1 MRKLV
6 IISLLMVSTLG
17 GIALALYLESCDF
30 SQWQLPGIVTLS
42 APNVPH
48 EAIPEPSAPIVAAP
62 AEPAAS
68 SPAKPPQSSLT
79 SVFQSG
85 LRFPLEPSYSQQF
98 ELEKIKQSLEETAN
112 NQRKMAE
119 DQNRSWDVVN
129 KALDTVKEVATQKG
143 EPTPPPAT
151 NFFPPQPAPA
161 VNNYQPIPSAEDPL
175 LPERQETIETPSPGQ
190 PKIIADE
197 GDDKLTIVIQD
208 SDIREVLELISEQGQ
223 LNILPS
229 QNVQGQVSASLS
241 KVDIHT
247 ALSAILRSTG
257 YVMREE
263 DGFIYVGT
271 PADMISMER
280 LEDQLG
286 TRIYK
291 LKYIR
296 AEDVQKLITPMLS
309 ESIGTISISVASKT
323 GIAADSAGSGS
334 DDYAGAETVFVRDYE
349 QTLKKIDQAIL
360 EIDCRPLQVA
370 IEAMIM
376 SVKLDDTLDMGVSFE
391 ALRNNNNIRL
401 ISGFPVNDLASIGLT
416 EGGLKLGYLDAN
428 LSLFVDALETI
439 GETNVI
445 AAPQLLVLNK
455 QRAEILIGQQKGYI
469 STTVTESAATQ
480 TVEFLEVGTQ
490 LRIRPFITDDGMV
503 RLEVHPEISTGDV
516 RVEEGLT
523 IPDKDVTQVT
533 TNIMC
538 PDGRTVVIG
547 GLIKSGQS
555 KKGTQIP
562 LLGSMPGVGALF
574 RQKSEDLEREELIVL
589 ITPRIVDPNQ
599 IPQDG
604 EKARELFE
612 IQHEYSADKMSPL
625 SKRHIGRQYYRLAT
639 SAWATGDA
647 YSALRYVNLSIHY
660 DSENL
665 EAVALRETIVGQ
677 TGLGDR
683 TVHTHLREGL
693 APWNHPHGVEV
704 SPWHLDQIEQ
714 LPPVVRVAPPPK
726 RVVNPRVESH

>member
-1 MRKLV
+1 MRKFL
-6 IISLLMVSTLG
+6 IISLLLFSTLG
-17 GIALALYLESCDF
+17 GIGLAVFLESCDL
-30 SQWQLPGIVTLS
+30 SQWQLPAFL
-42 APNVPH
+42 AQ
-48 EAIPEPSAPIVAAP
+48 AAP
-62 AEPAAS
+62 VALLETEVTPAPAS
-68 SPAKPPQSSLT
+68 PTSTSSVDTPASPSQSTSLSPPAT
-79 SVFQSG
+79 PATVA
-85 LRFPLEPSYSQQF
+85 LEPSFTQQF
-98 ELEKIKQSLEETAN
+98 SMDNNAN
-112 NQRKMAE
+112 NQQDR
-119 DQNRSWDVVN
+119 QWDLLN
-129 KALDTVKEVATQKG
+129 KAFDTVKEVATHKAENQQ
-143 EPTPPPAT
+143 PAPT
-151 NFFPPQPAPA
+151 NFQPPQPAAPVEA
-161 VNNYQPIPSAEDPL
+161 QPIPPPLDPIPAQPAEP
-175 LPERQETIETPSPGQ
+175 IETPRPAL
-190 PKIIADE
+190 PRIIPDE

-208 SDIREVLELISEQGQ
+208 SDIREVLEMLSEHGQ

-229 QNVQGQVSASLS
+229 QNVQGQVSASLT
-241 KVDIHT
+241 KVDVRT
-247 ALSAILRSTG
+247 ALAAILRSTG
-257 YVMREE
+257 FVMQEE

-271 PADMISMER
+271 PADMQSMDR
-280 LEDQLG
+280 LSDQLG

-309 ESIGTISISVASKT
+309 ETVGMISISAPTKT
-323 GIAADSAGSGS
+323 GISPDSTSSGS
-334 DDYAGAETVFVRDYE
+334 DDYAGLETVFVRDYE
-349 QTLKKIDQAIL
+349 QVLKKIDRAIL

-376 SVKLDDTLDMGVSFE
+376 SVKLDDALDMGVSFE
-391 ALRNNNNIRL
+391 ALRSNDHLRL
-401 ISGFPVNDLASIGLT
+401 VSGFPLDSVTSLDLT
-416 EGGLKLGYLDAN
+416 QGGLKLGYLDAN
-428 LSLFVDALETI
+428 LSLFIDALETV

-490 LRIRPFITDDGMV
+490 LRIRPFITNDGMV

-562 LLGSMPGVGALF
+562 LLGSLPGVGVLF
-574 RQKSEDLEREELIVL
+574 RQKKEELQREELIVL

-604 EKARELFE
+604 EKTRELFE

-625 SKRHIGRQYYRLAT
+625 SKRHIGRNYYRLAT

-647 YSALRYVNLSIHY
+647 VSALRYVNLSIHY
-660 DSENL
+660 DDLNL
-665 EAVALRETIVGQ
+665 EAVNLRETIVGE

-683 TVHTHLREGL
+683 TVHSHLKEGL
-693 APWNHPHGVEV
+693 YPWQHPHGVEV
-704 SPWHLDQIEQ
+704 SPWHLNQGQ
-714 LPPVVRVAPPPK
+714 PLPPVERVVIPPPK
-726 RVVNPRVESH
+726 HVINPRIESQ

>member
-1 MRKLV
+1 MRKLL
-6 IISLLMVSTLG
+6 IISLLLVSTLG
-17 GIALALYLESCDF
+17 GIGLAVFLESCDL
-30 SQWQLPGIVTLS
+30 SQWQLPAFLAQAAPVDQPEATLS
-42 APNVPH
+42 V
-48 EAIPEPSAPIVAAP
+48 ESALPAAKP
-62 AEPAAS
+62 EPAAP
-68 SPAKPPQSSLT
+68 SPPTVVEATHTPVAVSPVSTEATSAIQVRMEPP
-79 SVFQSG
+79 F
-85 LRFPLEPSYSQQF
+85 SQQF
-98 ELEKIKQSLEETAN
+98 TMDKGGNS
-112 NQRKMAE
+112 
-119 DQNRSWDVVN
+119 QNDRQWDLLN
-129 KALDTVKEVATQKG
+129 KAFDTVKEVATHKAQN
-143 EPTPPPAT
+143 EQPAAA
-151 NFFPPQPAPA
+151 NFQPPQPAVPENSQPTAPPLDPIPA
-161 VNNYQPIPSAEDPL
+161 PSAE
-175 LPERQETIETPSPGQ
+175 TIDTPRSSSQ
-190 PKIIADE
+190 PRIIPDE

-208 SDIREVLELISEQGQ
+208 SDIREVLEMLSEHGQ

-229 QNVQGQVSASLS
+229 QNVQGQVSASLT
-241 KVDIHT
+241 KVDVRT
-247 ALSAILRSTG
+247 ALAAILRSTG
-257 YVMREE
+257 FVMQEE

-271 PADMISMER
+271 PSDMQSMDR
-280 LEDQLG
+280 LSDQLG

-309 ESIGTISISVASKT
+309 ETVGMISISAPTKT
-323 GIAADSAGSGS
+323 GIAADSSSSGS
-334 DDYAGAETVFVRDYE
+334 DDYAGLETVFVRDYE
-349 QTLKKIDQAIL
+349 QVLKKIDKAIL

-376 SVKLDDTLDMGVSFE
+376 SVKLDDALDMGVSFE
-391 ALRNNNNIRL
+391 ALRNNDNIRL
-401 ISGFPVNDLASIGLT
+401 VSGFPLNNVTSLDLTS
-416 EGGLKLGYLDAN
+416 GGLKLGYLDAN
-428 LSLFVDALETI
+428 LSLFVDALETV

-490 LRIRPFITDDGMV
+490 LRIRPFITNDGMV

-555 KKGTQIP
+555 KKGSQIP
-562 LLGSMPGVGALF
+562 LLGSLPGVGVLF
-574 RQKSEDLEREELIVL
+574 RQKKEELEREELIVL
-589 ITPRIVDPNQ
+589 ITPRIVDPSQ

-604 EKARELFE
+604 ENARELFE

-625 SKRHIGRQYYRLAT
+625 SKRHIGRNYYRLAT

-647 YSALRYVNLSIHY
+647 VSALRYVNLAIHY
-660 DSENL
+660 DDLNL
-665 EAVALRETIVGQ
+665 EAVNLRETIVSQ

-683 TVHTHLREGL
+683 TVHSHLKEGL
-693 APWNHPHGVEV
+693 YPWQHPHGVEV
-704 SPWHLDQIEQ
+704 SPWHINQVEQ
-714 LPPVVRVAPPPK
+714 LPPVERMVIPPPK
-726 RVVNPRVESH
+726 HVINPRIEAQ